1 MQRPPRLH
9 AKRAGLELIE
19 RQIRQLRLDGSLS
32 LLRALE
38 LAWPGHQIQAD
49 DHLAEAV
56 A

>member
-1 MQRPPRLH
+1 MQRPARLH
-9 AKRAGLELIE
+9 AEGAGLELIE

-32 LLRALE
+32 LLSALE
-38 LAWPGHQIQAD
+38 LAGPGHQIQAD